1 MNNSEKCIIIINICV
16 SCEYFSKKKTN
27 MTKLKRNNDD
37 QFSLPVV
44 KVKR

>member
-16 SCEYFSKKKTN
+16 LWIFFKKKTN
-27 MTKLKRNNDD
+27 ITKLKRNNDD
-37 QFSLPVV
+37 QFLLPVV